1 MAIYVKSNFAV
12 LIASSFYNP
21 AKFWNAV
28 CLFKPKVSSALPTH
42 LNVNNCDV
50 SSETNICHTFNRHF
64 ANAGLLFDQKFWSTV
79 TSSIVSSD
87 CLFPAHF
94 SFNPDSQQEVSVTP
108 KQP

>member
-1 MAIYVKSNFAV
+1 MAIYVRSNFVV

-21 AKFWNAV
+21 AKF

-50 SSETNICHTFNRHF
+50 SGETNICHTFSRHF

-79 TSSIVSSD
+79 TSWNVSSD
-87 CLFPAHF
+87 
-94 SFNPDSQQEVSVTP
+94 
-108 KQP
+108 